1 MRILRLRLQN
11 LNSLTGKWELD
22 FTHPAFISDGIFAI
36 TGPTGAGK
44 TTILDAICLALYGR
58 TPRLDRVTKG
68 GNEIMSRQ
76 CGECS
81 AEVEFAT
88 VKGTF
93 RCSWYQHRGR
103 KQADGALQPPK
114 RELSEAKEDGK
125 ILTTKANEVAQQV
138 EEYTGMDFDRFTRSM
153 LLAQGGFAAFLQAS
167 QDERAPILEQ
177 ITGSAIYSEISKRV
191 HARFTAERSAQEKL
205 EEKTASMPL
214 LTTAQAAEI
223 QQNLNKEQ
231 EEETR
236 LNKAV
241 EDKEAALNWLN
252 RMNTLRKELEQITK
266 ERESLVQEEQAFA
279 EDAARL
285 KAAQQALVLDG
296 DYGQLVSTR
305 KQQAEESIALDTL
318 QQRLPA
324 QEKSLA
330 QAEERLATSKE
341 FLEQSKKNREQ
352 GHAKIKQVRELDLHI
367 REKEQVIRKA
377 QATGHDLQQQNAAEQ
392 KQSHN
397 LEKELGL
404 AQACQAQSRSYLD
417 SHQVDEQLVSDLAGI
432 RKTLER
438 LKEVAD
444 KQATLTPALDKAEQ
458 LVIQAAQN
466 WQDKVQACAAT
477 EKELA
482 TLSQQRQEVK
492 QETDTRLQGRQQEEL
507 RQEQLRLA
515 EQRNILGHLLET
527 LHKKES
533 VEQELG
539 KLRLRQEE
547 LAETMK
553 QQDEQL
559 KQLRL
564 QRDQT
569 QQEVDIRRT
578 VVEQA
583 KRIRDLEEERAHL
596 QKDTACPLC
605 GSLEHPYAQGNLPP
619 LNEYEKN
626 LHTALAAEKQAEQ
639 HLNTAEIQAARLI
652 QDEQNLGERIKE
664 KQDTVLEAEEIIAGL
679 CREFAQLG
687 QEPEAGPHDDLR
699 GEKTSALT
707 ARLTRLKERLTSI
720 QQQLEALD
728 QLERK
733 LARLS
738 KALETQ
744 QAKVNQAMQ
753 EQERS
758 VHAKEQVE
766 QERQRLGLEQESTAK
781 ELEEIRAL
789 ALTELAVYG
798 ITELRLPT
806 LPQLLTDLTRR
817 KEGWQHQQKAFN
829 AAGEEMSTLQSKLR
843 ELQAGI
849 SARAAQLAHI
859 EQEITEANQ
868 QGQALAQKRFHL
880 FGEKKP
886 DAEERK
892 LATALRQAEERMEQE
907 RKEHTHLLRE
917 CELTRTGI
925 KERKESISIRNEVLA
940 QLENTFFQRLQEN
953 DYADEATWLAA
964 RLPEEV
970 QRDLQQKTEAL
981 SRNKTRLEERLQD
994 RQTRLQEE
1002 EQLQLTEASPEELSK
1017 EYTEL
1022 VTARKQATERIG
1034 SLNQQ
1039 LLADKE
1045 QRARQQDLLANLEA
1059 QKKECLRWK
1068 ELHDL
1073 IGSADGKKYR
1083 NFAQGLTFELM
1094 VSRANEQLA
1103 RMSDRYLLVR
1113 DQAQPLELNVIDSW
1127 QAGEIRST
1135 KNLSGGESFVVSL
1148 ALALGLSEMVGGN
1161 VRVDSLFLDEGFG
1174 ALDEEALE
1182 TALETLAGLR
1192 RDGKLIGVI
1201 SHVGA
1206 LKERIAC
1213 QLEVVPGTGGQ
1224 SVVRGAGVRRV
1235 E

>member
-1 MRILRLRLQN
+1 MRILRLRLHN

-22 FTHPAFISDGIFAI
+22 FTHPAFTSDGIFAI

-76 CGECS
+76 TGECS

-88 VKGTF
+88 IKGIF

-114 RELSEAKEDGK
+114 REMSDAETDK
-125 ILTTKANEVAQQV
+125 ILTSKANEVARQV
-138 EEYTGMDFDRFTRSM
+138 EECTGMDFDRFTRSM
-153 LLAQGGFAAFLQAS
+153 LLAQGGFAAFLQAN

-177 ITGSAIYSEISKRV
+177 ITGSEIYTAISKQV
-191 HARFTAERSAQEKL
+191 HIRFTEERNKQDKL
-205 EEKTASMPL
+205 EEKTGAMQL
-214 LTTAQAAEI
+214 LSSNEAAEI

-231 EEETR
+231 AEETR
-236 LNKAV
+236 LNRAV
-241 EDKEAALNWLN
+241 EEKAAAMGWLN
-252 RMNTLRKELEQITK
+252 KIDTLHKELEQIRK
-266 ERESLVQEEQAFA
+266 EQEGLTLEEQAFA

-285 KAAQQALVLDG
+285 KAARQALVLDG

-305 KQQAEESIALDTL
+305 KQQTEESTALDTL

-324 QEKSLA
+324 QEESLTQAEQRLVNSKEILA
-330 QAEERLATSKE
+330 QSR
-341 FLEQSKKNREQ
+341 KNREQ
-352 GHAKIKQVRELDLHI
+352 GHAVIKQVRELDLRI
-367 REKEQVIRKA
+367 REGDQVIRKT
-377 QATGHDLQQQNAAEQ
+377 QATGHDLQQQNAAKQ
-392 KQSHN
+392 KQSQA
-397 LEKELGL
+397 LKKELGL
-404 AQACQAQSRSYLD
+404 AQTRQKQSRAYLD
-417 SHQVDEQLVSDLAGI
+417 SHQVDEQLVIDLAGI
-432 RKTLER
+432 CKSLER
-438 LKEVAD
+438 LKEVAE
-444 KQATLTPALDKAEQ
+444 KQAALGPALEKAEQ
-458 LVIQAAQN
+458 QVLQAAQN
-466 WQDKVQACAAT
+466 WQDKVQACTAT

-492 QETDTRLQGRQQEEL
+492 QETDARLQGRQQEEL

-527 LHKKES
+527 LHKKDS

-539 KLRLRQEE
+539 KFRLRQTE

-559 KQLRL
+559 RHLRL

-569 QQEVDIRRT
+569 RQEVDIRRT

-583 KRIRDLEEERAHL
+583 MRIRDLEEERAHL
-596 QKDTACPLC
+596 RENTACPLC
-605 GSLEHPYAQGNLPP
+605 GSLEHPYAQGNTPP

-626 LHTALAAEKQAEQ
+626 LQTALAAEKQAE
-639 HLNTAEIQAARLI
+639 LALSKAEIQAARMV
-652 QDEQNLGERIKE
+652 QEEQNLGERIKE
-664 KQDTVLEAEEIIAGL
+664 KQDNTLEAEEIITGL
-679 CREFAQLG
+679 CREFANLG
-687 QEPEAGPHDDLR
+687 QGSEAGPHNDLR

-707 ARLTRLKERLTSI
+707 ARLTQLKERLTTI
-720 QQQLEALD
+720 QQQLEALE

-738 KALETQ
+738 KSLEKQ
-744 QAKVNQAMQ
+744 QATVNQAMQ

-758 VHAKEQVE
+758 VHAKEQIE
-766 QERQRLGLEQESTAK
+766 QECLRLSQEQQATAEELEQLRT
-781 ELEEIRAL
+781 LAL
-789 ALTELAVYG
+789 AELAAYG
-798 ITELRLPT
+798 ITELRLPA

-817 KEGWQHQQKAFN
+817 KEGWQQQQKAFSVT
-829 AAGEEMSTLQSKLR
+829 GERITALQGELR
-843 ELQAGI
+843 ELQAGMT
-849 SARAAQLAHI
+849 ARAAQLANI
-859 EQEITEANQ
+859 DQEITEANQ
-868 QGQALAQKRFHL
+868 QRQALTLERIHL
-880 FGEKKP
+880 FGEKNP
-886 DAEERK
+886 DTEERQ
-892 LATALRQAEERMEQE
+892 LAEAVSQAEARLHRDQEEQG
-907 RKEHTHLLRE
+907 RLLRE

-925 KERKESISIRNEVLA
+925 KERKESISKRNEVLV
-940 QLENTFFQRLQEN
+940 QLDNTFLQRLQEN
-953 DYADEATWLAA
+953 QYAHEAAWQAA
-964 RLPEEV
+964 RLPAEEQASL
-970 QRDLQQKTEAL
+970 QRKAETLHN
-981 SRNKTRLEERLQD
+981 RRTRLDERLQD

-1002 EQLQLTEASPEELSK
+1002 EQIQLTEASPEELSK
-1017 EYTEL
+1017 EHTDL
-1022 VTARKQATERIG
+1022 VTASKQATERIG

-1039 LLADKE
+1039 LQADKE
-1045 QRARQQDLLANLEA
+1045 QRARQQDLLTSLDA

-1083 NFAQGLTFELM
+1083 NFAQGLTFERM
-1094 VSRANEQLA
+1094 VFHANQQLT
-1103 RMSDRYLLVR
+1103 RMTDRYLLVR

-1192 RDGKLIGVI
+1192 REGKLIGVI

-1224 SVVRGAGVRRV
+1224 SVVQGAGVRRV
-1235 E
+1235 A